1 MKTYTPTKLRKD
13 LYTVVN
19 DVANHNQPVE
29 ITLQSKDHAHNN
41 GAVIISKAQYEE
53 YERDKELAFLRDNG
67 VLNVVNDRMD
77 HEKPGDFD
85 PKNAY

>member
-1 MKTYTPTKLRKD
+1 MKTYTPTKLRKE

-19 DVANHNQPVE
+19 DVVAHNQPVE
-29 ITLQSKDHAHNN
+29 ITLQSKNHVHNN

-53 YERDKELAFLRDNG
+53 YEKDRELAFLKENG
-67 VLNVVNDRMD
+67 VLDVVKDRMD
-77 HEKPGDFD
+77 HEGPSDFD